1 MRRTLT
7 VVTMAALALT
17 VSAPA
22 AAGGTAVPGK
32 SGAKVDADAN
42 GFPDEG
48 VVVVGHYTSV
58 YAYDSHGDYYWDLGD
73 GRILTSVDIGSLDD
87 LDQTTLTV
95 CDYVVNYKGTFDNDP
110 FLDSGNVDNHIRCHG
125 YDGKSTYNT
134 QIVHET
140 DPRYRGN
147 PDWSIWGTW
156 EYHVSTVSGTG
167 NLVRPLAHVD

>member
-1 MRRTLT
+1 MQRTLLALLT
-7 VVTMAALALT
+7 IAALAL
-17 VSAPA
+17 A
-22 AAGGTAVPGK
+22 AAVPAQAGTAVPGK
-32 SGAKVDADAN
+32 SGAKVDADGN
-42 GFPDEG
+42 GFPDAG

-73 GRILTSVDIGSLDD
+73 GRVYTSVGIDSIDD
-87 LDQTTLTV
+87 LDPATLTV

-125 YDGKSTYNT
+125 HDGTSTFNT

-147 PDWSIWGTW
+147 PAWAIWGDW
-156 EYHVSTVSGTG
+156 ELHVSTVSGTG
-167 NLVRPLAHVD
+167 NLVRPLAHID